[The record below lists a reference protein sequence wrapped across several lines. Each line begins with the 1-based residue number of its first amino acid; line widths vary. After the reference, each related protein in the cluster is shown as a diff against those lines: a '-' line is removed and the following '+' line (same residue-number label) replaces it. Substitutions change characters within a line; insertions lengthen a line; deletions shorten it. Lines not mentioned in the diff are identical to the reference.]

1 MKASQAKMSVEL
13 TKEIQNDKSLKSKA
27 EKERLLREKNANNT
41 KVFIE
46 ERKSAAM
53 RQTKHR
59 EKLKKAH
66 ENQMNDLLKYIQAVS
81 VIYLFAI
88 MHRTTSNDA
97 FFVTVLRDAHERRDR
112 ISTTAQRRVFR
123 LKKWDDEES
132 T

>member
-81 VIYLFAI
+81 FA
-88 MHRTTSNDA
+88 
-97 FFVTVLRDAHERRDR
+97 F
-112 ISTTAQRRVFR
+112 
-123 LKKWDDEES
+123 
-132 T
+132 